1 MQFIISVF
9 SENPEQ
15 PDTAKLEQPIA
26 WVWGGAISGEICL
39 KIVIFQPRLIEKK
52 TFLWNYIMLLYI
64 YIHCIYTHSHIKQ
77 VCVISKENI

>member
-52 TFLWNYIMLLYI
+52 NISVKLYYVAIYIYTLYI
-64 YIHCIYTHSHIKQ
+64 YTFSY
-77 VCVISKENI
+77 